1 MKVLIINSRF
11 FLSAGPE
18 KYMFGLIKILQEHGH
33 EVIPFSV
40 KNSKNQETPYKE
52 YFAEPIGGEDKVYYE
67 EYDRKNPKVLYQMIE
82 RQFYSLHVK
91 KRLKKLIKDTKP
103 DIAYILH
110 HYNKLSPSIIDACK
124 ESGLP
129 VVMRLSD
136 FGYVCPAGHLLRNG
150 SPCEDCI
157 EKSLFSAIKYRCVKK
172 SLISSAIKASA
183 MKFHRMMKVY
193 NKVDYIISPS
203 TFTISKVSKVFKN
216 KMIHIPTFI
225 YHNEKYNPKLGGYAI
240 FVGRVEAEKGL
251 LWAIKSFEKTK
262 GRLKIV
268 GASHSGH
275 DQILKDY
282 IKEHKMKNIEFTG
295 PKFGEDL
302 AKLYRG
308 SRFMVLPVVW
318 YENMP
323 NVALESMSFSKP
335 IVTSD
340 IGSMKEIVMD
350 GYNGLLVS
358 PNDVNGLKEKI
369 SLLFRDSKFCRQL
382 GKNAFNESVSKYS
395 PKKHYNRLIKIFE
408 KAIDENKKK

>member
-1 MKVLIINSRF
+1 MKILIINSRF

-18 KYMFGLIKILQEHGH
+18 KYMFGLMKILEKHGH
-33 EVIPFSV
+33 EVVPFSI
-40 KNSKNQETPYKE
+40 KNSKNRETPYEK
-52 YFAEPIGGEDKVYYE
+52 YFAEPIGGGDKVYYE
-67 EYDRKNPKVLYQMIE
+67 EYDRKNPKVLYQMVE

-103 DIAYILH
+103 DLAYILH

-136 FGYVCPAGHLLRNG
+136 FTLVCPVGHLLRNG

-157 EKSLFSAIKYRCVKK
+157 EKSLFSAVKHKCVKK

-183 MKFHRMMKVY
+183 MKFHRMIKIY
-193 NKVDYIISPS
+193 NKIDYVISPS
-203 TFTISKVSKVFKN
+203 TFTISRVEKVLKN
-216 KMIHIPTFI
+216 KIIHIPTFI
-225 YHNEKYNPKLGGYAI
+225 SHNEKYNPKIGDYAI

-251 LWAIKSFEKTK
+251 LWAIKSFEKTNGK
-262 GRLKIV
+262 LKIV

-275 DQILKDY
+275 DKILHDY
-282 IKEHKMKNIEFTG
+282 IKEHQMKNIEFTG
-295 PKFGEDL
+295 PKFGEEL
-302 AKLYRG
+302 ANLYRK

-335 IVTSD
+335 ILTSD
-340 IGSMKEIVMD
+340 IGSMKEIVIED
-350 GYNGLLVS
+350 YNGLLVK
-358 PNDVNGLKEKI
+358 PNDVEELRKKI
-369 SLLFRDSKFCRQL
+369 ILLFKNDKLCKQL
-382 GKNAFNESVSKYS
+382 GKNAFNESINKYS
-395 PKKHYNRLIKIFE
+395 PEKHYKRLIKIFE
-408 KAIDENKKK
+408 KAINDNKKK